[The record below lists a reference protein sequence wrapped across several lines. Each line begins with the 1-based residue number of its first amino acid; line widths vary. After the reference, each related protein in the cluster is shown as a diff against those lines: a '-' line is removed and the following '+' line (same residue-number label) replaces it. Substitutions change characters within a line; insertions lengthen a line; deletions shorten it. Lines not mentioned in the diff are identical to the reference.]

1 MLSELMRRRSFSSL
15 GFSLLASVDV
25 RPASSLSLRSV
36 PPPLQRLS
44 LYPTREIPTP
54 QREWHFLKI
63 YQQKPCATGAPTKG
77 KQEMVDVALGLV
89 SLIRR
94 FRLGDYKIKRQPL
107 FFFISLKKKKKKR
120 A

>member
-36 PPPLQRLS
+36 PPLS
-44 LYPTREIPTP
+44 SDSRFTFRDKFRHRSVNGI
-54 QREWHFLKI
+54 FLKI

-77 KQEMVDVALGLV
+77 KQEMVDVALGLM

-94 FRLGDYKIKRQPL
+94 FRLGDYKTKRQPL
-107 FFFISLKKKKKKR
+107 FLFH
-120 A
+120 